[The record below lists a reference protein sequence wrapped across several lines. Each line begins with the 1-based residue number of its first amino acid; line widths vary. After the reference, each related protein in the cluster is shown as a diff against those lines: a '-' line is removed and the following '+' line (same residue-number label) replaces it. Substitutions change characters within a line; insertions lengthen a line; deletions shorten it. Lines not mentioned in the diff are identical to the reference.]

1 MRLTRTVQCKKCP
14 WKKSTDP
21 NTIPDGYSC
30 LLHGALKNTIAEP
43 GSLRQTPAMAC
54 HQSAIGKETYCIGW
68 LYNQL
73 GVGNNIHLRFRIR
86 QFANLKDIRIV
97 GEQHQTFEETLP
109 K

>member
-1 MRLTRTVQCKKCP
+1 MKLTRTVQCKKCP

-30 LLHGALKNTIAEP
+30 QLHANLKNTIAEP

-54 HQSAIGKETYCIGW
+54 HESANGKDMYCIGW

-73 GVGNNIHLRFRIR
+73 GTGNNIPLRIIMRHFV
-86 QFANLKDIRIV
+86 NLKDMRII